1 MQIVIW
7 GADENT
13 TVVSIPLLRLPVDP
27 VEMEAVAEA
36 VADAQTAAGAAAAS
50 ASTAAAAV
58 QSEVNAR
65 AALIADSPQAAML
78 GTDPDGNIGFAVT
91 DRGIDNPYWRIEPS
105 AGGDL
110 DIVDPEGFVGWRFPR
125 DGSPALGQFTAPA
138 TAPVLPVV
146 TAGTGLHAFRAKVAR
161 AKAGVA
167 SQVAK
172 VVLTGDS
179 WTEWRVIA
187 GVPISERLWSAYGQS
202 GTGWL
207 GLYAD
212 ESGEQSQLVGNARL
226 VRAGTWTRQDMVAGV
241 SLSPDGYAFDTSDTA
256 ATITITQA
264 RGDRIRWFY
273 RDGQGAFRYSL
284 DGAAAVTVTC
294 GNTGAVLALDLS
306 GLSAG
311 DHSLTITHTTTTAV
325 MRHYGGY
332 ATMGTTGV
340 EFSKCGNGGSYGG
353 QWQTIAPGISSVISA
368 AMAPDLVMVILG
380 TNDARLSYDAEQ
392 YEAGIR
398 ALIAAWR
405 AASPTCGFIL
415 CLPPECG
422 PAAGRDALYRAY
434 HARLAEIAG
443 DTAGVDIL
451 SLYDF
456 WPSYA
461 VSNAQGLWS
470 NNLHPNLSGGNVI
483 AGLAMKLLE
492 VK

>member
-7 GADENT
+7 GADEQIT
-13 TVVSIPLLRLPVDP
+13 AVSIPLLRLPIDP
-27 VEMEAVAEA
+27 AAMEAVAEA
-36 VADAQTAAGAAAAS
+36 VADANVAAATATAAASSAAGA
-50 ASTAAAAV
+50 V
-58 QSEVNAR
+58 QVEVNAR
-65 AALIADSPQAAML
+65 AALIADSPQAALM
-78 GTDPDGNIGFAVT
+78 GTDPDGNVGFAVT
-91 DRGIDNPYWRIEPS
+91 DRGIDNPFWKIEPS

-110 DIVDPEGFVGWRFPR
+110 DITDAEGFVGWRFPS
-125 DGSPALGQFTAPA
+125 DGTAA
-138 TAPVLPVV
+138 QGAFAVAPVLPVI
-146 TAGTGLHAFRAKVAR
+146 TDGIGLHAFRAKIGR

-187 GVPISERLWSAYGQS
+187 GVPISERLWAAHGQS
-202 GTGWL
+202 GTGWMS
-207 GLYAD
+207 LYAD

-273 RDGQGAFRYSL
+273 LDGQGAFRYSL

-325 MRHYGGY
+325 MRHFGGY

-353 QWQTIAPGISSVISA
+353 QWSTVAPQIGTIAA

-380 TNDARLSYDAEQ
+380 TNDARSGYDADQ

-405 AASPTCGFIL
+405 AASPTCGFVL

-422 PAAGRDALYRAY
+422 QAVASPLYRAY
-434 HARLAEIAG
+434 HERLRKIRS
-443 DTAGVDIL
+443 DTAGVEIL

-461 VSNAQGLWS
+461 VSNAQGMWS

>member
-7 GADENT
+7 GADENL

-36 VADAQTAAGAAAAS
+36 VADAQTFAGAAAAS
-50 ASTAAAAV
+50 ASTAAGAV
-58 QSEVNAR
+58 QGEVNAR
-65 AALIADSPQAAML
+65 AALIAESTRAELL
-78 GTDPDGNIGFAVT
+78 GTDPDGNIGFAISERV
-91 DRGIDNPYWRIEPS
+91 IDNPHWKIEPNP
-105 AGGDL
+105 GGDL
-110 DIVDPEGFVGWRFPR
+110 AITDAEGFVGWLFPR
-125 DGSPALGQFTAPA
+125 DGSAAQGAFTLPAAAP
-138 TAPVLPVV
+138 PVI
-146 TAGTGLHAFRAKVAR
+146 TSGTGLHAYRANIAK

-187 GVPISERLWSAYGQS
+187 GVPISERLWAAHGQS

-264 RGDRIRWFY
+264 RADRIRWY
-273 RDGQGAFRYSL
+273 YLDGQGAFRYSL
-284 DGAAAVTVTC
+284 DGGAAVTVTC

-306 GLSAG
+306 GLTAG

-325 MRHYGGY
+325 MRHFGGY

-353 QWQTIAPGISSVISA
+353 QWQTIAPGMSSVITN

-380 TNDARLSYDAEQ
+380 TNDARSGYDADQ
-392 YEAGIR
+392 YEAGLR

-405 AASPTCGFIL
+405 AASATCGFVL

-422 PAAGRDALYRAY
+422 QAVASPLYRAY
-434 HARLAEIAG
+434 HARLAKIQA
-443 DTAGVDIL
+443 DTAGVEIL

-456 WPSYA
+456 WPSYS
-461 VSNAQGLWS
+461 VSNSQGLWS
-470 NNLHPNLSGGNVI
+470 NNLHPNLSGGNAI
-483 AGLAMKLLE
+483 AGLAMKLLKVE
-492 VK
+492 